1 MRFRARIT
9 ERLEKRRD
17 RQKIKHDLEQ
27 VRGQAYE
34 KEFKKESRK
43 AMIKEGKAMARRE
56 LAAGPGGG
64 RRAGLKKVA
73 VGLGKMGRVA
83 EGMADGIMGPP
94 PRPRKGKRQR
104 RRDEDNF
111 GLF

>member
-1 MRFRARIT
+1 MKFRARIT

-17 RQKIKHDLEQ
+17 RQKIQHELEQ

-34 KEFKKESRK
+34 KEYKKGARR

-56 LAAGPGGG
+56 LTAGPGGG
-64 RRAGLKKVA
+64 RRKT
-73 VGLGKMGRVA
+73 LGKIASNLGKLGNFA
-83 EGMADGIMGPP
+83 EGMSGEIMGPP